1 MQSRCLHF
9 QRRLT
14 YKVLRDWFLKTT
26 SIPLFGF
33 SEKLALRNA
42 LQEEHIQRIIE
53 AATSA
58 APSWLC
64 LPLAKIQGLPA
75 ALQRWTGGSPHLLV
89 YSLRVLHHLLNEE
102 RAFDSTEQA
111 MEEVYENLKDQ
122 QAVASEVLAKTDAA
136 LWQQT

>member
-1 MQSRCLHF
+1 MELNLALERDGCSRSQCLQSRRLHF

-42 LQEEHIQRIIE
+42 LQEEHIQRVIE

-58 APSWLC
+58 APS
-64 LPLAKIQGLPA
+64 K
-75 ALQRWTGGSPHLLV
+75 
-89 YSLRVLHHLLNEE
+89 RV
-102 RAFDSTEQA
+102 EQ
-111 MEEVYENLKDQ
+111 
-122 QAVASEVLAKTDAA
+122 S
-136 LWQQT
+136 